1 MKGTRVTVLSA
12 VAFTGLAVLLGGC
25 SNGTSSDVN
34 SDVTTLSKSGA
45 PAQQDSGGVAGGF
58 ADPNAVAPDA
68 ATNPQR
74 EVSGGTDTSLPSFP
88 TDRKIIATAEMTL
101 RSGDVAST
109 VNTLQSIASS
119 VGGYVSGQNLSADPD
134 NQSKTRADMTLR
146 VPTDKLDAVI
156 DRVKN
161 EGDVVSVTM
170 DTQDVTRQVIDVN
183 SRVASAR
190 ASVERIR
197 TLLSQANTLGEVVRI
212 ESELSQREAD
222 LESLLA
228 EQRQLSDQTAMA
240 TLTVTVLGPQA
251 VTPAAEDTTGF
262 VPGLQRGWDALVDVV
277 VVALTT
283 IGLLLPFL
291 VIVALVVGPITA
303 AWYRRRRRQLL
314 PPANGASAQE
324 RTPEPVG

>member
-25 SNGTSSDVN
+25 SNGTSSDAN
-34 SDVTTLSKSGA
+34 SNVTTLAKSGG
-45 PAQQDSGGVAGGF
+45 PQEDSGNVAGSFG
-58 ADPNAVAPDA
+58 DPSAVAPDA
-68 ATNPQR
+68 AADPQR
-74 EVSGGTDTSLPSFP
+74 QVSGGTDTSVPSLP
-88 TDRKIIATAEMTL
+88 TDRKIIATATMSL
-101 RSGDVAST
+101 RSDDVAST
-109 VNTLQSIASS
+109 VSTLQSIASS

-134 NQSKTRADMTLR
+134 NESKTRADMTLR

-183 SRVASAR
+183 SRVDSAR

-251 VTPAAEDTTGF
+251 VTPAPDDTTGF

-291 VIVALVVGPITA
+291 VIVALVVGPLTA
-303 AWYRRRRRQLL
+303 AWYRRRRRQLQ
-314 PPANGASAQE
+314 PPASGASAEE

>member
-1 MKGTRVTVLSA
+1 
-12 VAFTGLAVLLGGC
+12 
-25 SNGTSSDVN
+25 
-34 SDVTTLSKSGA
+34 
-45 PAQQDSGGVAGGF
+45 
-58 ADPNAVAPDA
+58 
-68 ATNPQR
+68 
-74 EVSGGTDTSLPSFP
+74 
-88 TDRKIIATAEMTL
+88 
-101 RSGDVAST
+101 
-109 VNTLQSIASS
+109 
-119 VGGYVSGQNLSADPD
+119 
-134 NQSKTRADMTLR
+134 
-146 VPTDKLDAVI
+146 
-156 DRVKN
+156 
-161 EGDVVSVTM
+161 M

-183 SRVASAR
+183 SRVDSAR

-251 VTPAAEDTTGF
+251 IAPAPADTTGF

-291 VIVALVVGPITA
+291 VIVALVVGPLTA
-303 AWYRRRRRQLL
+303 AWYRRRRRQLQ
-314 PPANGASAQE
+314 PPASGAEAEE